1 MPRGSS
7 DQKSTSKGSQNSQKS
22 LESGTKQT
30 KFQELMRGL
39 ASIRQLPID
48 LQPISP
54 MPPDETKE
62 SVD

>member
-1 MPRGSS
+1 MPHGSS
-7 DQKSTSKGSQNSQKS
+7 DQKSTSKGSQKS
-22 LESGTKQT
+22 SESGTKQT

-39 ASIRQLPID
+39 ASIRRLPID

-62 SVD
+62 PGEKKG